1 MYIVMKKRLIF
12 YKFSQDS
19 LDVFEKDIEDFLSLI
34 EEVLSKDISTLS
46 DGDIASTFSIKEDF
60 YIILSNFEKFMHYAN
75 INEKWQLIDNY
86 NQAVMHI
93 VEKTKKLIQT
103 ILIKGILNS
112 NYINLIFE
120 FNKHRPFLFSIE
132 KIYKL
137 LINSVVGVVI
147 DDDIDMRKILS
158 FYLMHA
164 VTYNNSDAIRVLIEE
179 YNASPIQSWP
189 VWDGKTNCFK
199 GMAIPIVQLTNAK
212 KMHGVCQQSLNIFW
226 QEQENNFIFMLKNIN
241 FSDTSV
247 RLRKIQEIFRSAFKS
262 KFHKAIDYLLMQ
274 QDFCAN
280 LVLTEEDL
288 VMMAFSF
295 VVVPEYKP
303 IIDAILNKD
312 NLLKTAN
319 LKTED
324 TLKKFNQHISSLQSM
339 INITTDCDKFE
350 HLAIKVSLDVLI
362 NFFDRNPENEII
374 ANMLLAAKVEQEKLQ
389 QKNQHLLQKNL
400 DLEAII
406 VGLKEKLDSE
416 DRYFTTP
423 ELFFS
428 EHTFRLLNS
437 VEAKEKISELIQKN
451 SMTAEDFDQ
460 QVSDKKFQITFY
472 ILQNVLTKTK
482 QKLEKLQ
489 VSRFE
494 SLELSR
500 SSCSTSKTEN
510 SMLSPISISPHARTD
525 SPKSLLSGSSCGIV
539 RRYSY

>member
-1 MYIVMKKRLIF
+1 MKKRLIF

-19 LDVFEKDIEDFLSLI
+19 LDAFEKDIEDFLSLI
-34 EEVLSKDISTLS
+34 ENVLSKDISTLS
-46 DGDIASTFSIKEDF
+46 EYDIVSTFSIKEDF

-86 NQAVMHI
+86 NQAVMDI

-120 FNKHRPFLFSIE
+120 FNKHRPFLSSIE

-137 LINSVVGVVI
+137 LINSFVGVIV

-164 VTYNNSDAIRVLIEE
+164 VTYNNSDAIRILIEE
-179 YNASPIQSWP
+179 YHASPMQSWP
-189 VWDGKTNCFK
+189 VWDGKTNCLK

-212 KMHGVCQQSLNIFW
+212 KFHGICQQNLNIFW
-226 QEQENNFIFMLKNIN
+226 QEQENNFIFMLQNID
-241 FSDTSV
+241 FSDASIK
-247 RLRKIQEIFRSAFKS
+247 LWKIQEIFRSAFKS

-295 VVVPEYKP
+295 VAVPDYKP
-303 IIDAILNKD
+303 IIDTILNKD
-312 NLLKTAN
+312 NLLKTVN

-324 TLKKFNQHISSLQSM
+324 TLKKLNQHISLLQSM
-339 INITTDCDKFE
+339 INITTNCDKFE

-389 QKNQHLLQKNL
+389 QENQHLLQKNL

-406 VGLKEKLDSE
+406 VGLQEKLDSE
-416 DRYFTTP
+416 NRCSRLSP

-428 EHTFRLLNS
+428 EQTSRLLNS
-437 VEAKEKISELIQKN
+437 VEVKEKISKLMQKN

-460 QVSDKKFQITFY
+460 QVSDKKFQTTFY
-472 ILQNVLTKTK
+472 VLQSILIKTK
-482 QKLEKLQ
+482 QKLEELQ
-489 VSRFE
+489 SSRSA
-494 SLELSR
+494 SLEVSS
-500 SSCSTSKTEN
+500 SSCSTAKTEGN
-510 SMLSPISISPHARTD
+510 RLSPVSISPHAITS
-525 SPKSLLSGSSCGIV
+525 SPKSLSSGSSCRIV